1 MFNIIEDILL
11 FGLGISM
18 DVLNFISV
26 VLNFDLSRKS
36 TIGAIIGDLSQ
47 ISKKKFDE
55 FTEDEDAE
63 DEDAEDEDAQDEDA
77 QDEDAQDEED
87 EEDEDAQDEDAQDE
101 DAEDE
106 DAQDEDAQD
115 DHEDYYRGLHLRKS
129 IDMKKSNDYLR
140 NLMTRGI

>member
-77 QDEDAQDEED
+77 QDEDAQDE
-87 EEDEDAQDEDAQDE
+87 
-101 DAEDE
+101 
-106 DAQDEDAQD
+106 DAQD